1 MTSWVRVQ
9 APVRVLDAGGWSDT
23 WFAGHGRVCQLGVG
37 PGTEVEVRLTPL
49 GHIGA
54 SSVHLHLPDF
64 EDHYSFSIYRPPGRH
79 PMLEAALRRWAP
91 AAARL
96 EITVSS
102 PVPTGSGLGTSA
114 SVLVALIAALQELDG
129 SLQSPDDL
137 ASAAHNV
144 ETVDLARQ
152 SGVQDQVAAARGGAN
167 LIKIAPYPRYEVQP
181 LQLAPATWQAL
192 AQRVST
198 VYLGVRHDSS
208 AVHDA
213 VISQLAGNS
222 TERFMAPLRA
232 AADEAADALITG
244 DLGRYGD
251 AMIASNEAQAALHRS
266 VVSPLAWEAIDI
278 ARRKGAIGW
287 KVNGAGGDGGTVSFL
302 GPEDPGEMLAG
313 LAALGLL
320 TILDLKPTQDGAR
333 VVDKN

>member
-23 WFAGHGRVCQLGVG
+23 WYAGHGQVCHLAVG
-37 PGTEVEVRLTPL
+37 PGIDVVAHLSPL

-54 SSVHLHLPDF
+54 SSVQLHLPDF
-64 EDHYSFSIYRPPGRH
+64 DDDYAFSVYRPPGRH

-91 AAARL
+91 PAARL
-96 EITVSS
+96 DVTVSS
-102 PVPTGSGLGTSA
+102 PVPPGSGLGTSA
-114 SVLVALIAALQELDG
+114 SMLVALIAALQALDG
-129 SLQSPDDL
+129 CSQGPDDL
-137 ASAAHNV
+137 ANAAHDV

-152 SGVQDQVAAARGGAN
+152 SGLQDQVAAAHGGAN
-167 LIKIAPYPRYEVQP
+167 LITVAPYPQFEVRRLEVP
-181 LQLAPATWQAL
+181 AATWQAL

-213 VISQLAGNS
+213 VISQLAGTR

-232 AADEAADALITG
+232 AAGAAAEALVVG
-244 DLGRYGD
+244 DLGRYGE
-251 AMIASNEAQAALHRS
+251 AMIASNEAQAALHQS

-278 ARRKGAIGW
+278 ARRHGATGW

-302 GPEDPGEMLAG
+302 GPEDPGQMLEA
-313 LAALGLL
+313 LEALGLL
-320 TILDLKPTQDGAR
+320 TILDLRPAHDGAQ
-333 VVDKN
+333 VVDQG

>member
-9 APVRVLDAGGWSDT
+9 APVRVLDVGGWSDT
-23 WFAGHGRVCQLGVG
+23 WFAGHGQVCQLGVG
-37 PGTEVEVRLTPL
+37 PGTEVEARLTEL

-54 SSVHLHLPDF
+54 SSVQLHLPDF
-64 EDHYSFSIYRPPGRH
+64 DEHYSFSIYRPPGRH

-129 SLQSPDDL
+129 SLQNPDDL

-167 LIKIAPYPRYEVQP
+167 FIKIAPYPRYEVEP
-181 LQLAPATWQAL
+181 LELAPATWQAL
-192 AQRVST
+192 TERVST

-213 VISQLAGNS
+213 VISQIAGDS
-222 TERFMAPLRA
+222 TERFMSPLRA
-232 AADEAADALITG
+232 AADAAAGALVEG

-278 ARRKGAIGW
+278 ARRKGAVGW

-302 GPEDPGEMLAG
+302 GPEDPGEMLAA
-313 LAALGLL
+313 LDALGLL
-320 TILDLKPTQDGAR
+320 TVLDLQPAREGAH
-333 VVDKN
+333 VVDRS

>member
-9 APVRVLDAGGWSDT
+9 APVRVLDVGGWSDT
-23 WFAGHGRVCQLGVG
+23 WFAGHGQVCQLGVG
-37 PGTEVEVRLTPL
+37 PGTEVEAHLTPL
-49 GHIGA
+49 GHIAA
-54 SSVHLHLPDF
+54 SSVELHLPDF
-64 EDHYSFSIYRPPGRH
+64 EDRYSFSIYQPPGRH

-102 PVPTGSGLGTSA
+102 HVPAGSGLGTSA

-137 ASAAHNV
+137 ASAAHDV

-167 LIKIAPYPRYEVQP
+167 FIKIAPYPRYEVQP
-181 LQLAPATWQAL
+181 LQLPPTTWQAL
-192 AQRVST
+192 TQRVST

-213 VISQLAGNS
+213 VISQIAGNS

-232 AADEAADALITG
+232 AAHAAADALVSG
-244 DLGRYGD
+244 DLDRYGH

-266 VVSPLAWEAIDI
+266 VVSPLAWEAIEI

-302 GPEDPGEMLAG
+302 GPEDPGEMLAA
-313 LAALGLL
+313 LDALGLL
-320 TILDLKPTQDGAR
+320 TISGLQPAQQGAH
-333 VVDKN
+333 VVDKG

>member
-23 WFAGHGRVCQLGVG
+23 WFAGHGQVCQLGVG
-37 PGTEVEVRLTPL
+37 PGTEVEVHLRPL

-54 SSVHLHLPDF
+54 SSVQLHLPDF

-129 SLQSPDDL
+129 SLQNPDDL

-192 AQRVST
+192 SQRFST
-198 VYLGVRHDSS
+198 V
-208 AVHDA
+208 
-213 VISQLAGNS
+213 
-222 TERFMAPLRA
+222 
-232 AADEAADALITG
+232 
-244 DLGRYGD
+244 
-251 AMIASNEAQAALHRS
+251 
-266 VVSPLAWEAIDI
+266 
-278 ARRKGAIGW
+278 
-287 KVNGAGGDGGTVSFL
+287 
-302 GPEDPGEMLAG
+302 
-313 LAALGLL
+313 
-320 TILDLKPTQDGAR
+320 
-333 VVDKN
+333 